1 MSDKEEDKEEQ
12 KLEQKVKNVKKPNA
26 WIDHVK
32 KVAEDKNISYR
43 EALKIAGQT
52 YKK

>member
-1 MSDKEEDKEEQ
+1 MSDKEDKKEEQ
-12 KLEQKVKNVKKPNA
+12 QEVKKVKKSNA

-32 KVAEDKNISYR
+32 KIVEEKNISYR
-43 EALKIAGQT
+43 DALKIAGQT

>member
-1 MSDKEEDKEEQ
+1 MSDKEDKKEEQ
-12 KLEQKVKNVKKPNA
+12 QEVKKVKKSNA

-43 EALKIAGQT
+43 DALKIAGQT

>member
-1 MSDKEEDKEEQ
+1 MSDKEEDKEE
-12 KLEQKVKNVKKPNA
+12 KEEKKVVKKVKKTNA

-32 KVAEDKNISYR
+32 HVAESQNISYR
-43 EALKIAGQT
+43 EALKIASQT

>member
-1 MSDKEEDKEEQ
+1 MSDKEDKKKEQ
-12 KLEQKVKNVKKPNA
+12 QEVKKVNKSNA

-32 KVAEDKNISYR
+32 KTAEEKNISYR
-43 EALKIAGQT
+43 DALKIAGQT

>member
-1 MSDKEEDKEEQ
+1 MSDKEVQQVEQ
-12 KLEQKVKNVKKPNA
+12 EVKKVKKSNA

-43 EALKIAGQT
+43 DALKIAGQT

>member
-1 MSDKEEDKEEQ
+1 MSDKEDKKEEQ
-12 KLEQKVKNVKKPNA
+12 LEVKKVKKSNA

-32 KVAEDKNISYR
+32 KVAEEKNISYR
-43 EALKIAGQT
+43 DALKIAGQT

>member
-1 MSDKEEDKEEQ
+1 MSEKEDQKIEQ
-12 KLEQKVKNVKKPNA
+12 SVKKVKKPNA

-32 KVAEDKNISYR
+32 KVAEEKNISYR
-43 EALKIAGQT
+43 EALKIASET

>member
-1 MSDKEEDKEEQ
+1 MEDKEDQKIEQ
-12 KLEQKVKNVKKPNA
+12 SFKKFKKPNA

-32 KVAEDKNISYR
+32 KVAEEKNISYR
-43 EALKIAGQT
+43 EALKIAGET

>member
-1 MSDKEEDKEEQ
+1 MSDKEDNKEDKKEEQ
-12 KLEQKVKNVKKPNA
+12 VKKVKKSNA

-32 KVAEDKNISYR
+32 HVAEEKNISYR

>member
-1 MSDKEEDKEEQ
+1 MSDKEEKVEQQVEQ
-12 KLEQKVKNVKKPNA
+12 KIVKKVKKNNA

-32 KVAEDKNISYR
+32 HVAESQHISYR
-43 EALKIAGQT
+43 EALKIASQT

>member
-1 MSDKEEDKEEQ
+1 MSDKEENQKNEQ
-12 KLEQKVKNVKKPNA
+12 PVKKVKKPNA

-32 KVAEDKNISYR
+32 KVAEEKNIPYR
-43 EALKIAGQT
+43 EALKIAGET